1 MRYAKVICLVAVL
14 ILNVCLLAS
23 SQTPPKL
30 ESFFKQNIGLN
41 PGEIASIRKGQA
53 VTKVLSPRT
62 PAEVFLF
69 GAIYINAAPERY
81 FEFNRDFERLRKL
94 PNYLA
99 LGVLGQN
106 PQPADLAGFIFDKD
120 DVQALKKCKPAD
132 CLIQLP
138 ASSME
143 EMQRSINW
151 SSPRVNEDLNQLL
164 QRNALERLAAYRR
177 EGNKVLG
184 VYNDKPD
191 PTEVSKQ
198 FAYMLSYSKALPE
211 RLPDLYGYL
220 LDYPNSKPAN
230 VEETVYWERVN
241 FGLKPTLRVVQKL
254 VRRGSSNDGVAYAF
268 AEKQLYSSHYFETA
282 LDLSFCIR
290 GEEKDSGFYLV
301 MLMGSEQDG
310 LTGIK
315 GSIVRKTAVGRSVSN
330 LREALQHIKETL
342 EPQ

>member
-177 EGNKVLG
+177 
-184 VYNDKPD
+184 
-191 PTEVSKQ
+191 
-198 FAYMLSYSKALPE
+198 
-211 RLPDLYGYL
+211 
-220 LDYPNSKPAN
+220 
-230 VEETVYWERVN
+230 
-241 FGLKPTLRVVQKL
+241 
-254 VRRGSSNDGVAYAF
+254 
-268 AEKQLYSSHYFETA
+268 
-282 LDLSFCIR
+282 
-290 GEEKDSGFYLV
+290 
-301 MLMGSEQDG
+301 
-310 LTGIK
+310 
-315 GSIVRKTAVGRSVSN
+315 RSW
-330 LREALQHIKETL
+330 L
-342 EPQ
+342 EWTPV